1 MARPSEG
8 WKLRKRGGRYFVRF
22 TVAGERVELA
32 TGARDPEE
40 AARCAAKLYSEHQL
54 SAPARRLKVL
64 TPELALVEIAATW
77 IADIDG
83 ELDPATL
90 ETFLIYA
97 RHFQAFFGSM
107 SGITDASCAQYSRER
122 LRKVKRQTVRKEL
135 SALRRFVR
143 WCVQQGVLS
152 REPTI
157 PSPPPR
163 ATGTAYFK
171 RRRSNATV
179 ITPAEALAIIG
190 AVPEWSRK
198 PGGEPFPVRA
208 RIRFEWETALRPK
221 TIDNLNVPEHYTRG
235 AATLIITDEI
245 DKARFGREIPLTA
258 GARAAIDS
266 VCPDVGVIFG
276 RHHCR
281 DRLTAAARAVL
292 PPEKAATFTPYDLRH
307 SRATEWAESGNLVG
321 VAFLLGH
328 KHISTTNRYT
338 RPNEAAARRVL
349 GVKDS
354 ATLRWTFSAAA

>member
-1 MARPSEG
+1 MARPTEG
-8 WKLRKRGGRYFVRF
+8 WKLRKRGGGYFVRF

-32 TGARDPEE
+32 TGARDSEE
-40 AARCAAKLYSEHQL
+40 AARRVSKLYSEHQL

-64 TPELALVEIAATW
+64 VPELALVEIAATW
-77 IADIDG
+77 IADIEG
-83 ELDPATL
+83 ELDAATL
-90 ETFLIYA
+90 DTFVIYA

-107 SGITDASCAQYSRER
+107 AGITDAACAQYSRER

-152 REPTI
+152 REPHI

-171 RRRSNATV
+171 RRRSKATV
-179 ITPAEALAIIG
+179 ITPAEALAIIE
-190 AVPEWSRK
+190 ALPEWSKK
-198 PGGEPFPVRA
+198 PGGKLFPVRA
-208 RIRFEWETALRPK
+208 RIRFAWETALRPK
-221 TIDNLNVPEHYTRG
+221 TIDDLNVPEHYTRG
-235 AATLIITDEI
+235 ATTLIITDEI
-245 DKARFGREIPLTA
+245 DKARFGREIPLTE

-266 VCPDVGVIFG
+266 VCPDLGLIFG

-281 DRLTAAARAVL
+281 DRLTRAARSVL
-292 PPEKAATFTPYDLRH
+292 PPEKAATFAPYDLRH
-307 SRATEWAESGNLVG
+307 ARATEWAESGNLVG

-338 RPNEAAARRVL
+338 RPNEAAARKVL
-349 GVKDS
+349 GVKEL
-354 ATLRWTFSAAA
+354 ARPTWAFCAAA